1 MPCILCEKEEP
12 GADESKDYAC
22 GSCVVRIGGL
32 DSDGR
37 QHLVDQFY
45 LKNEVRA
52 AEFLEAV
59 FFGKSRPIQ
68 KIQLKKRIL
77 I

>member
-1 MPCILCEKEEP
+1 MSGCILCGKEAH

-22 GSCVVRIGGL
+22 GSCVVRVGGL

-45 LKNEVRA
+45 LKNEVRP

-59 FFGKSRPIQ
+59 FFGKSRLAK
-68 KIQLKKRIL
+68 KIQLKRRTT
-77 I
+77 